1 MDYRFA
7 AGDIGD
13 FSAVCG
19 VPFQTIA
26 DLPAC
31 PRCLAGQIIGQKN
44 RLITQRPG
52 SFHGRTAQLTHTS
65 DDAAMPV
72 RDLFR
77 RFCLQTDRHLR
88 RDQQPEFLCQFHCLC
103 AGRGVGNRWAGG
115 NHIDLVA

>member
-19 VPFQTIA
+19 VPFQTIT

-44 RLITQRPG
+44 RLIAQRPG

-72 RDLFR
+72 YIRTNKGVYQMLP
-77 RFCLQTDRHLR
+77 TGEVE
-88 RDQQPEFLCQFHCLC
+88 PTQFT
-103 AGRGVGNRWAGG
+103 VE
-115 NHIDLVA
+115 